1 MGNRRKKDR
10 AEQRR
15 VAGALLRRIAGSL
28 ARLTA
33 VAVAIFAVGWCA
45 WGVHHFATTSPHLAI
60 ETIEIRGQ
68 VRASPAE
75 IERLLGIA
83 RGENI
88 LLAQLDQGEARILQH
103 PWIKRAQVRR
113 SFPQGLE
120 VEVLEREAVALV
132 DLGHLYLVDGGG
144 ELFKRA
150 IAGDPLDLPVIT
162 GISREAWIERPM
174 EAQERIEDVLSVL
187 DTYAQSSVAERERL
201 SEIHCD
207 PLEGFTLYLGD
218 RGPAVR
224 LGSGELEQKLARLE
238 QVLRFS
244 QRRGERLEWVGL
256 DNRTRPGWIAARR
269 VDEREDFQRKFAG
282 QEKAARRIDEK
293 EQRRKTG

>member
-15 VAGALLRRIAGSL
+15 VAGALFRRL
-28 ARLTA
+28 AVGLTKLTA
-33 VAVAIFAVGWCA
+33 LASALALVGWCVWQA
-45 WGVHHFATTSPHLAI
+45 HHFATTSPRLAI
-60 ETIEIRGQ
+60 ETIEIIGND
-68 VRASPAE
+68 RASAAE
-75 IERLLGIA
+75 IERFLGIV

-88 LLAQLDQGEARILQH
+88 LQAELDQGEARILQH
-103 PWIKRAQVRR
+103 PWIESASVRR

-120 VEVLEREAVALV
+120 IEVLEREAVALV

-150 IAGDPLDLPVIT
+150 MAGDPLDLPLIT

-174 EAQERIEDVLSVL
+174 EAQERIENVLGVL
-187 DTYAQSSVAERERL
+187 DTYAQSSVAQRELL

-218 RGPAVR
+218 RGPAVK
-224 LGSGELEQKLARLE
+224 LGSGELEPKLARLE
-238 QVLRFS
+238 QVLRFA
-244 QRRGERLEWVGL
+244 QGRGERLEWVGL

-269 VDEREDFQRKFAG
+269 VDEGEEFQRKFAG
-282 QEKAARRIDEK
+282 QEKAARRMDEK